1 MEPPDA
7 LAVLGLA
14 GPAGPGEVKR
24 AYRRLARE
32 LHPDRGGDPDRFR
45 DVQVA
50 YEAIR
55 AGTDAQAAGPRP
67 QVRVA
72 GVDQRWWESPGAWH
86 ERLVD
91 TRDVDL
97 ERTVAGPAT
106 RVGVDLL
113 ASLLHDPAGEAGPV
127 RPVRVHSRAPASR
140 LHRIVTWLQPDLLAT
155 ISVGPAP
162 DGPRP
167 GHDVRVVL
175 RAPAGRGRRVA
186 AEAPL
191 PTGWTRRR
199 GSDVVAI
206 RRDLRPSRVPAET
219 AVRVAREVRACCDT
233 LAWPMDDWFV
243 LRPATD
249 RPT

>member
-7 LAVLGLA
+7 LVALGLR
-14 GPAGPGEVKR
+14 GPADAREVKR

-32 LHPDRGGDPDRFR
+32 LHPDHGGDVDRFR
-45 DVQVA
+45 DVQRA

-55 AGTDAQAAGPRP
+55 GGTDARVTGPRA

-72 GVDQRWWESPGAWH
+72 GVDQRWWEAPGAWH
-86 ERLVD
+86 EQAVD
-91 TRDVDL
+91 TDGVDL
-97 ERTVAGPAT
+97 SRSVTGAAT
-106 RVGVDLL
+106 RVDVDLL
-113 ASLLHDPAGEAGPV
+113 ASLLHEPDVESGPV
-127 RPVRVHSRAPASR
+127 RPVRVHSRAPGSR
-140 LHRIVTWLQPDLLAT
+140 LHRIVTWLQPDLLST
-155 ISVGPAP
+155 ISAAPAP
-162 DGPRP
+162 DGARP

-175 RAPAGRGRRVA
+175 RAPGGRGRRVA

-206 RRDLRPSRVPAET
+206 RRDLRPSRAPAET
-219 AVRVAREVRACCDT
+219 AVRVAREVATSCAT
-233 LAWPMDDWFV
+233 LGWPMDDWFV